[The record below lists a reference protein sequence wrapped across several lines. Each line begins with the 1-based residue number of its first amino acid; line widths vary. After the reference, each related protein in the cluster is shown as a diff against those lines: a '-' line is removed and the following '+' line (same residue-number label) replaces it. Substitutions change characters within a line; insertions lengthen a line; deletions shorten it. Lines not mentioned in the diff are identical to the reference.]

1 MKSNASI
8 IYNVF
13 LAIGDFLALVAA
25 FVSAYILR
33 VSLSDMPIAN
43 QVSSLTYFKVFL
55 ILLPFWILI
64 FALLG
69 LYNSNIYERR
79 FSELGRLLVGSFVGL
94 LFVIFY
100 NFLSVKSIFPAKL
113 VPIYGFGLGFV
124 FLVLFRNLARAIRS
138 MLFGYEV
145 GITNILIIG
154 NTAISDELRHSLRD
168 SRKSGYRIL
177 AIVGDKRRQHH
188 ADFTDFYEALESINS
203 ANKNGELRNYPGLNG
218 IIQTELYPVEA
229 RNREILDY
237 AQEHHISYRFI
248 PGNTELFVGN
258 IDVELFRNS
267 IPVIA
272 VRQTALFGWGRVVKR
287 LFDLFFGGIFLIL
300 SSPLWLFIALSLKI
314 SEPNAPIFYQAKR
327 FSRFGSIVKILKF
340 RSMRQA
346 YNNMTPEEGFLK
358 MGRPELIEPYRN
370 NGDQLKNDPRIGRVG
385 RFLRATSLD
394 ELPQLFN
401 VFHGEISL
409 VGPRPLD
416 IFELDQ
422 FSKKNLIL
430 SVKSG
435 LTGLAIVS
443 GRSAISFEERRK
455 LDLYY
460 VQNWSF
466 WLDLIILAKT
476 LRVVYERLWRRGDR
490 Y

>member
-13 LAIGDFLALVAA
+13 LAMGDFMALIAA
-25 FVSAYILR
+25 FAGAYILR
-33 VSLSDMPIAN
+33 VSLSDIPIAF
-43 QVSSLTYFKVFL
+43 QVSSVTYIKVFL
-55 ILLPFWILI
+55 VLLPFWILI

-79 FSELGRLLVGSFVGL
+79 FSELGRLLVGSFIGL

-113 VPIYGFGLGFV
+113 VPIYGFGLGFA

-145 GITNILIIG
+145 GITNILVIG
-154 NTAISDELRHSLRD
+154 NTAISDELRESLRD
-168 SRKSGYRIL
+168 SRQSGYRVL
-177 AIVGDKRRQHH
+177 ATVGDKRRQYH
-188 ADFTDFYEALESINS
+188 ADFTDFKEALHS
-203 ANKNGELRNYPGLNG
+203 LNAGKDKARLDG
-218 IIQTELYPVEA
+218 IIQTELYPVEE

-258 IDVELFRNS
+258 LDVELFRNS
-267 IPVIA
+267 VPVIA

-287 LFDLFFGGIFLIL
+287 LFDIFVGSFFLLL
-300 SSPLWLFIALSLKI
+300 SSPLWLLIALGLKI
-314 SEPNAPIFYQAKR
+314 AEPNAPVFYRAKR
-327 FSRFGSIVKILKF
+327 FSRFGSVVKILKF
-340 RSMRQA
+340 RTMRQA
-346 YNNMTPEEGFLK
+346 YNNMTPEEGFAK
-358 MGRPELIEPYRN
+358 MGRPELIEPYRT
-370 NGDQLKNDPRIGRVG
+370 NGDQLKDDPRVGRLG
-385 RFLRATSLD
+385 RFLRSTSLD

-401 VFHGEISL
+401 VVHGEISL
-409 VGPRPLD
+409 VGPRALD
-416 IFELDQ
+416 VFELDQ
-422 FSKKNLIL
+422 FKKKNLIL

-443 GRSAISFEERRK
+443 GRSGISFDERRK

-466 WLDLIILAKT
+466 WLDVIILIKT
-476 LRVVYERLWRRGDR
+476 IRVVYQRLWRRGER